1 MMLLPLLLELIATD
15 GSLVD
20 NEEAVRNI
28 GVAGRDKK
36 CELSRSCR

>member
-1 MMLLPLLLELIATD
+1 MRLLPLSHELVATD

-28 GVAGRDKK
+28 GVAGCDKK
-36 CELSRSCR
+36 REL